1 MLRILVLAPGSNPNG
16 ITGPLIGYSHAEALA
31 RLHAVTL
38 VLHREDEEAVR
49 PKAERFR
56 AIEVVQNRWL
66 TRIERWIMRY
76 LFGNSYRSQVVTAL
90 NYFFSIGFE
99 WQAWRQTRMRIR
111 AGEFDV
117 VLRLLPIGLVVPS
130 PFAFFLR
137 RGPIPFVVGP
147 INGGLP
153 WP

>member
-1 MLRILVLAPGSNPNG
+1 MECSIPPAGSAFCARLLSEIDSVSVDGESAKLRVLLLAPGCNPNG

-56 AIEVVQNRWL
+56 AIEVVQNRWI
-66 TRIERWIMRY
+66 TRIERWIVRY

-90 NYFFSIGFE
+90 NYFFSI
-99 WQAWRQTRMRIR
+99 
-111 AGEFDV
+111 
-117 VLRLLPIGLVVPS
+117 
-130 PFAFFLR
+130 
-137 RGPIPFVVGP
+137 
-147 INGGLP
+147 
-153 WP
+153 